1 MPDFIENGARL
12 RCELTGPVSG
22 DRVPVSG
29 DRLPVSSDRLPVSSD
44 RLPVAFLNG
53 IAMSIAHWAPFVNE
67 FSRERA
73 CLCHDMR
80 GQLLSDKPEGPYSLE
95 LHADDF
101 AALLDSLG
109 IERAHVAGTSYGSEV
124 AMAFALRHPD
134 RCASLALIDGV
145 SECDALLE
153 AAVRSWKATALL
165 DPAAF
170 YATIVPWTYS
180 SEYIEANRELLA
192 RREAAMK
199 GLPPEYFRAFAAL
212 CDAFLRID
220 LTPRLGEIRCP
231 TLVMV
236 GERDILKHRGFSEI
250 IARGI
255 PGAILRVIPGAGHAA
270 TLEKPAEV
278 ANALR
283 DFLRRSET

>member
-1 MPDFIENGARL
+1 MPDLLVDGARI
-12 RCELTGPVSG
+12 RYEVTGG
-22 DRVPVSG
+22 ARGGGRVPV
-29 DRLPVSSDRLPVSSD
+29 VSDRI
-44 RLPVAFLNG
+44 PVAFLNG
-53 IAMSIAHWAPFVNE
+53 IAMSIAHWAAYVRE
-67 FSRERA
+67 FEAERA

-95 LHADDF
+95 LHARDF
-101 AALLDSLG
+101 AALLDELG
-109 IERAHVAGTSYGSEV
+109 MKRVHVVGTSYGSEV
-124 AMAFALRHPD
+124 AMAFAIQYPE

-180 SEYIEANRELLA
+180 SAYIQANRDALA
-192 RREAAMK
+192 RREAAMA
-199 GLPPEYFRAFAAL
+199 GLPKDYFRAFAAL
-212 CDAFLRID
+212 CDAFLAID
-220 LTPRLGEIRCP
+220 LTPRLPEIRCP
-231 TLVMV
+231 ALVMV

-255 PGAILRVIPGAGHAA
+255 PGARLDVIPGAGHAA
-270 TLEKPAEV
+270 TLEQPEAV
-278 ANALR
+278 ASALR
-283 DFLRRSET
+283 DFLRRSEG